1 MDHRPLCVDVDSLL
15 GRVNLLAE
23 SLLGSIKR
31 RPIIL
36 ALLPLWVL
44 SGRAA
49 FKSRLASLADID
61 ASVVPYPAEAVSVI
75 RNVRN
80 EGRQVWLITRNH
92 LRYAKAIGD
101 HLGPFDRILAA
112 TDEVN
117 LAERDKGLRLEQ
129 LLGAGGFE
137 HLTFKPSKASP
148 GSQIRTWLKA
158 IRLHQWAK
166 NALIF
171 VPVVT
176 AHAVLDF
183 PIVLSAFIAFLSMG
197 LCASA
202 TYIVND
208 LLDLE
213 SDRHHARKRR
223 RPFASGALSAK
234 AGLAMA
240 LTLLAIGL
248 AFAAMLPVGFMLIL
262 LTYIVVT
269 LLYSFWF
276 KRIASLDVMTLAG
289 LYTLRVIAGA
299 LATGIKLSFWLLA
312 FSLFLFL
319 CLALAKRVAELIE
332 HGRLVEANQR
342 GSRDLRGREYTID
355 DTQML
360 QTLGSASGYIAVLI
374 LALYINSP
382 EVASLYA
389 TPWLLW
395 LIAPVMLLWITR
407 LWVVTSRGYMNED
420 PISFAIRDPETWA
433 TAAFTG
439 LVLVAAANWRYS

>member
-1 MDHRPLCVDVDSLL
+1 MDHRPLCIDVDSLL

-36 ALLPLWVL
+36 ALLPLWLL

-49 FKSRLASLADID
+49 FKSRLARLASID
-61 ASVVPYPAEAVSVI
+61 ASVVPYPAEPLSVI
-75 RNVRN
+75 RSARD
-80 EGRQVWLITRNH
+80 EGRRVWLISRSH
-92 LRYAKAIGD
+92 LRYVNAIGD
-101 HLGPFDRILAA
+101 HLGPFDRILAT

-117 LAERDKGLRLEQ
+117 LAEREKGPRLEQ
-129 LLGAGGFE
+129 LLGTDGFE
-137 HLTFKPSKASP
+137 YLAFKAPKASL

-158 IRLHQWAK
+158 MRIHQWAK

-176 AHAVLDF
+176 AHAVLDI
-183 PIVLSAFIAFLSMG
+183 PVMLAALIAFLSMG

-240 LTLLAIGL
+240 MALLAAGL
-248 AFAAMLPVGFMLIL
+248 ALAGLLPVAFRLIL
-262 LTYIVVT
+262 VAYIAIT

-276 KRIASLDVMTLAG
+276 KRIASLDVTTLAG

-299 LATGIKLSFWLLA
+299 LATGITLSFWLLA

-332 HGRLVEANQR
+332 HGKLVEANQR
-342 GSRDLRGREYTID
+342 GSRDIRGREYTID

-395 LIAPVMLLWITR
+395 LIAPAMLLWITR

-433 TAAFTG
+433 TAGFTG
-439 LVLVAAANWRYS
+439 LVLVAAANWSLS

>member
-15 GRVNLLAE
+15 GRVNLLVE

-36 ALLPLWVL
+36 ALLPLWLL

-49 FKSRLASLADID
+49 LKSRLARLANID

-75 RNVRN
+75 RNVRD
-80 EGRQVWLITRNH
+80 EGRPVWLITRNH
-92 LRYAKAIGD
+92 VRYANAIGD
-101 HLGPFDRILAA
+101 HLGPFERVLAA

-117 LAERDKGLRLEQ
+117 LAEREKRLRLEQ

-137 HLTFKPSKASP
+137 YLTFEAPKASA
-148 GSQIRTWLKA
+148 GSQLRIWLRA
-158 IRLHQWAK
+158 IRIHQWAK

-176 AHAVLDF
+176 AHAVLDI
-183 PIVLSAFIAFLSMG
+183 PVVLSAFIAFLSMG

-240 LTLLAIGL
+240 LALLATGL
-248 AFAAMLPVGFMLIL
+248 ALTGILPVAFRLIL
-262 LTYIVVT
+262 VTYIAVT

-276 KRIASLDVMTLAG
+276 KRIASLDVTTLAG

-342 GSRDLRGREYTID
+342 ESRDLRGREYTID

-395 LIAPVMLLWITR
+395 LIAPAMLLWITR
-407 LWVVTSRGYMNED
+407 LWVITSRGYMNED

-433 TAAFTG
+433 TAGFTA
-439 LVLVAAANWRYS
+439 LVLVAAAKWNFP

>member
-1 MDHRPLCVDVDSLL
+1 MDHRPLCIDVDSLL

-36 ALLPLWVL
+36 ALLPLWLL
-44 SGRAA
+44 SGKAA
-49 FKSRLASLADID
+49 FKSRLARLANID
-61 ASVVPYPAEAVSVI
+61 ASVVPYPAEAASVI
-75 RNVRN
+75 QSACD
-80 EGRQVWLITRNH
+80 EGRRVWLITRNH
-92 LRYAKAIGD
+92 LRYANAIGN
-101 HLGPFDRILAA
+101 HLGPFERILAT

-117 LAERDKGLRLEQ
+117 LAEREKKSRLEQ
-129 LLGAGGFE
+129 LLGADGFE
-137 HLTFKPSKASP
+137 YLTFKAPKASL
-148 GSQIRTWLKA
+148 GSQARTWLKA
-158 IRLHQWAK
+158 IRIHQWAK

-176 AHAVLDF
+176 AHAVLDI
-183 PIVLSAFIAFLSMG
+183 PVMLSAFIAFLSMG

-223 RPFASGALSAK
+223 RPFASGALSAR

-240 LTLLAIGL
+240 LMLLATGL
-248 AFAAMLPVGFMLIL
+248 ALTGMLPVAFRLIL
-262 LTYIVVT
+262 VAYIAIT

-276 KRIASLDVMTLAG
+276 KRIASLDVTTLAG

-299 LATGIKLSFWLLA
+299 LATGITLSFWLLA

-332 HGRLVEANQR
+332 HGKLVEVNQR
-342 GSRDLRGREYTID
+342 SSRDIRGREYTID
-355 DTQML
+355 DTQIL
-360 QTLGSASGYIAVLI
+360 QTLGSATGYIAVLI

-395 LIAPVMLLWITR
+395 LIAPAMLLWITR

-433 TAAFTG
+433 TAGFTG
-439 LVLVAAANWRYS
+439 LVLVAAANWSLS